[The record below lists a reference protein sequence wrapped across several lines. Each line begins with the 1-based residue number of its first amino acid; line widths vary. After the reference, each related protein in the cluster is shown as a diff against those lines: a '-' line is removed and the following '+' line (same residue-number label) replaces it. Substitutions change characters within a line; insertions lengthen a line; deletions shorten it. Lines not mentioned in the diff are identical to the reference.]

1 MIKKCAIYTRSAIQD
16 VDISEELKC
25 AEAYLEGQP
34 DTWIPKHYH
43 DNGYSGLNLVRPS
56 IIRLMNDIRDGKIDA
71 VVVTGVD
78 RISRNAADFCEFA
91 AIMNEYNVQLIT
103 LRHGTIEASPAGNLL
118 LMMLAAFAQYQ
129 DSLER
134 EAA

>member
-1 MIKKCAIYTRSAIQD
+1 MIKKCGIYTRTALADQD
-16 VDISEELKC
+16 VTAELKN
-25 AEAYLEGQP
+25 AEDFLAAQS
-34 DTWIPKHYH
+34 DTWIAKHYH

-56 IIRLMNDIRDGKIDA
+56 ILRLLDDIRAGKIDA
-71 VVVTGVD
+71 IVVTGID
-78 RISRNAADFCEFA
+78 RISRNVADFCEFA
-91 AIMNEYNVQLIT
+91 AILNEHNVQLVT
-103 LRHGTIEASPAGNLL
+103 LRHGFIEASPAGNLL